1 MTGNNHY
8 PDCTCGWCIGGWRN
22 AASFRTI
29 EQPNTPP
36 SWPGQCA
43 TLKTYTDPN
52 AFCPVCGASVFFYA
66 SPFGGR
72 VFFDELGPP
81 WPKHPCTD
89 NGPLL
94 VPREYSV
101 RTVRNAE
108 KIPIWR
114 LNGWL
119 PVTIE
124 EVNRFLPDSEWSWVR
139 ARRLDTRA
147 SFTRSTLWREEL
159 VAGTPA
165 HVKALDGYGIGYINW
180 MFFKNSGPEMVEAL
194 LAHRTFAVIPVK
206 ILQNALN
213 GNADMAALVGE
224 VLAFAWRKNRNDGS
238 ITFQD
243 FVSWP
248 ITRAWLQR
256 AADNGSEKA
265 KALLIDPIWKTVKWR
280 A

>member
-8 PDCTCGWCIGGWRN
+8 ADCTCGWCIGGWHN
-22 AASFRTI
+22 AASIRTI
-29 EQPNTPP
+29 EQPNAPP
-36 SWPGQCA
+36 FWPGLDA

-89 NGPLL
+89 NGRLSAF
-94 VPREYSV
+94 REYSV
-101 RTVRNAE
+101 RTVGNAA
-108 KIPIWR
+108 KTPIWKR
-114 LNGWL
+114 NGWM

-124 EVNRFLPDSEWSWVR
+124 RVNRFPDSDWSWVT

-147 SFTRSTLWREEL
+147 SFTRSALWREEL
-159 VAGTPA
+159 VPGTPA
-165 HVKALDGYGIGYINW
+165 HVKALDTYGIGYISW
-180 MFFKNSGPEMVEAL
+180 MFFKESGPERVEDL
-194 LAHRTFAVIPVK
+194 LVHRTFGVIPIQIFRK
-206 ILQNALN
+206 ALN
-213 GNADMAALVGE
+213 GNADMAALVGH
-224 VLAFAWRKNRNDGS
+224 LSAFAWRVKRDDDS
-238 ITFQD
+238 VAFQD

-248 ITRAWLQR
+248 ISRAWLQR

-265 KALLIDPIWKTVKWR
+265 KDFLIDPIWHIVKWKT
-280 A
+280 